1 MYTLHGER
9 SSRRI
14 SSRALVFKNEDA
26 KGHRQERNAKSFT
39 WEKYRFNGRPWNI
52 PWGGHMKNHI
62 LCNNLFGS
70 CTDVEKK
77 SYCEFLMKRSFD
89 SIQSAW
95 EEMMDWWK
103 NKAQRSV
110 FNCAPWD
117 LLGPNRGQTWGPP
130 CSKSIKKWYILVNS
144 ADNTELREA

>member
-1 MYTLHGER
+1 MQSLSHEK
-9 SSRRI
+9 SI
-14 SSRALVFKNEDA
+14 VLMEDPEIFL
-26 KGHRQERNAKSFT
+26 G
-39 WEKYRFNGRPWNI
+39 
-52 PWGGHMKNHI
+52 GGHMKNHI

-77 SYCEFLMKRSFD
+77 SYCEFLMKRSFA

-110 FNCAPWD
+110 FNCAP
-117 LLGPNRGQTWGPP
+117 
-130 CSKSIKKWYILVNS
+130 
-144 ADNTELREA
+144 